1 MKVVIFDTHKY
12 EKEIFE
18 KLNVKYNFDITYFEN
33 RLNPTTVR
41 LCQGFDIVVCFVN
54 DKLNRQVIQQMKSM
68 NIQLI
73 ATRSA
78 GFNHIDIDYAKEL
91 NIPVVRVPEY
101 SPHAVAEF
109 AATLLM
115 TLNRKVHKSYLRV
128 HELNFS
134 LEGLT
139 GFDLYN
145 KTVGVIGTG
154 KIGKIFSDIMLGFG
168 CKVLAYDK
176 IKNEHINSNI
186 KYCSLLDIYKYS
198 DIISLHVPLNDETK
212 HLINQESIA
221 LMKDGVFLINT
232 GRGGLIDSRSLINGL
247 KSKKIGGAAL
257 DVYEEEEGIFFED
270 HSSAGIDDDLL
281 ARLITFP
288 NVLITSHQAFLTNE
302 AIHNI
307 VQTTFDN
314 INSFLVNK
322 KGQVINTLF

>member
-1 MKVVIFDTHKY
+1 MKVVVFDTHKY

-18 KLNVKYNFDITYFEN
+18 KWNKQFNFDLTYFEN
-33 RLNPTTVR
+33 RLNENTVN
-41 LCQGFDIVVCFVN
+41 LCQGFDVVVCFVN
-54 DKLNRQVIQQMKSM
+54 DKVNRHVIHQMKKM

-78 GFNHIDIDYAKEL
+78 GFNHIDIDCAKEL
-91 NIPVVRVPEY
+91 NIPVTRVPEY

-109 AATLLM
+109 AAALLM
-115 TLNRKVHKSYLRV
+115 TLNRKIHKSYLRV

-154 KIGKIFSDIMLGFG
+154 KIGKIFTDIMLGFG
-168 CKVLAYDK
+168 CKVLAYDQ
-176 IKNEHINSNI
+176 NINTTVDSKV
-186 KYCSLLDIYKYS
+186 KYCSLSEIYKQS
-198 DIISLHVPLNDETK
+198 DIISLHVPLNKGTK
-212 HLINQESIA
+212 HLINQDSISK
-221 LMKDGVFLINT
+221 MKDGVFIINT
-232 GRGGLIDSRSLINGL
+232 GRGGLIHSQALIQGL

-270 HSSAGIDDDLL
+270 HSTCGIDDDLL

-288 NVLITSHQAFLTNE
+288 NVLITSHQAFLTTE
-302 AIHNI
+302 ALEKI
-307 VQTTFDN
+307 VQTTFESIQQFKQKN
-314 INSFLVNK
+314 IL
-322 KGQVINTLF
+322 INTIY